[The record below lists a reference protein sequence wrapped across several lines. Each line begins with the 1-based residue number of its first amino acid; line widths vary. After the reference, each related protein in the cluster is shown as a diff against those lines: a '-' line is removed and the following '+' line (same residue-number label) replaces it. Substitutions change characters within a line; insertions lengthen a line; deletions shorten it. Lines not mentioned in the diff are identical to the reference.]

1 MGNETMDLQ
10 QLASYLRRDVREISK
25 LASRGHLPGQKVGG
39 EWRFALAE
47 IHHWL
52 EQQLFAYTEEQLVSL
67 EQGHQQGPDHQP
79 ILREMLSQATIAVPL
94 SATTR
99 SSVLRELVTLAEQSW
114 QVFDPDAILQAVRQR
129 EEMGTT
135 AVGSGVAMPHPHRPL
150 ANALGESV
158 VAFARTSSGIPFG
171 EARGGLTDLFFLVL
185 CRDYQ
190 THLRVLA
197 RLSRMLLRP
206 GFTSSLR
213 EADTVAEAWQ
223 LIDDAERDL
232 LNAAL

>member
-1 MGNETMDLQ
+1 MANETMDLQ

-25 LASRGHLPGQKVGG
+25 LASRGHLPGQKIGG

-52 EQQLFAYTEEQLVSL
+52 EQQLGAYTEEQLVSL
-67 EQGHQQGPDHQP
+67 ELGHQQGPDHQP
-79 ILREMLSQATIAVPL
+79 IIRELLSQATMAVPL
-94 SATTR
+94 TATTK

-114 QVFDPDAILQAVRQR
+114 QVFDPDAVLQAVRQR
-129 EEMGTT
+129 EEMAST
-135 AVGSGVAMPHPHRPL
+135 ALGSGVALPHPHRPL
-150 ANALGESV
+150 ATSLGESV
-158 VAFARTSSGIPFG
+158 IAFARITSAIPFG
-171 EARGGLTDLFFLVL
+171 ESRGGLTDLFFLVL

-190 THLRVLA
+190 THLRVLT

-206 GFTSSLR
+206 GFTDSLR
-213 EADTVAEAWQ
+213 EAESVAEAWQ

-232 LNAAL
+232 LDTVE